1 MQHITRLAVLLKL
14 LLAKC
19 LHHRW
24 LLKAVKFQLKQH
36 HLECLDFGFLRHS
49 CASGV
54 IRTRVGFSGGTKPNP
69 TYRSLGDHTETT
81 EVVYDPTK
89 TNYSNLLS
97 MFWKNHDSTQK
108 CTRQYMSAV
117 FYHNEEQKR
126 LAMESLENAQKTLT
140 KPVQTQILKGST
152 FYEAEDYHQK
162 YLLQQHP
169 WLMNA
174 LDIEPGP
181 ELNHSYVASRLNGY
195 IGGYGTLANFEAEL
209 PSLHLD
215 DKIADYIRR
224 AMQNGSRVNC

>member
-1 MQHITRLAVLLKL
+1 MLAILLFIFV
-14 LLAKC
+14 
-19 LHHRW
+19 
-24 LLKAVKFQLKQH
+24 VK
-36 HLECLDFGFLRHS
+36 G

-54 IRTRVGFSGGTKPNP
+54 IRTRVGFSGGAKPNP

-89 TNYSNLLS
+89 TNYSNLLN

-126 LAMESLENAQKTLT
+126 LAIDSLEQAQKVIAR
-140 KPVQTQILKGST
+140 PIQTQILKAST

-174 LDIEPGP
+174 LDISPGP
-181 ELNHSYVASRLNGY
+181 ELNNSNIATRLNGY

-209 PSLHLD
+209 PNLHLD
-215 DKIADYIRR
+215 DKMADYIRR
-224 AMQNGSRVNC
+224 AMQKGSRVNC